1 MKIYFKLQQFGY
13 DEESFYGKIMEDS
26 IDKGIDYEQ
35 KINLLTL
42 LNKLADIYQIY
53 FTPEE

>member
-1 MKIYFKLQQFGY
+1 
-13 DEESFYGKIMEDS
+13 MEDS

-35 KINLLTL
+35 KINLSTL